1 MYPLIQTQR
10 SNAPRKL
17 QTASLLAAGLAT
29 AMLYVQVK
37 QRQAERD
44 HPPQGR
50 FIDVDGVRLHYLDR
64 GSGQAVVLLHGN
76 GLFAS
81 DFALSGLLEQDGAP
95 YRMIAFDRPGFG
107 YSERPSNKV
116 WTPDAQAGLLM
127 RALRQLGVERPILV
141 GHSWGTLVALAMAL
155 NYPDEVRAM
164 ALVSGYYYPSARPD
178 VLLLSPPAIPGLGH
192 LLRYTIAPLIGRAM
206 WPRLV
211 KRMFAPAPVAPRFRE
226 LPVWL
231 ALRPA
236 QLGASAAETAMMVP
250 AASHLSARYG
260 ELTMPVAVIAG
271 TGDKVADIRHNAVRF
286 HEEVAHSELIV
297 EDGQGHMPHYADP
310 ERILGAIARLETQL
324 APRGGAPA
332 RTPGSQASW

>member
-1 MYPLIQTQR
+1 
-10 SNAPRKL
+10 
-17 QTASLLAAGLAT
+17 
-29 AMLYVQVK
+29 
-37 QRQAERD
+37 
-44 HPPQGR
+44 
-50 FIDVDGVRLHYLDR
+50 
-64 GSGQAVVLLHGN
+64 
-76 GLFAS
+76 
-81 DFALSGLLEQDGAP
+81 
-95 YRMIAFDRPGFG
+95 
-107 YSERPSNKV
+107 
-116 WTPDAQAGLLM
+116 
-127 RALRQLGVERPILV
+127 
-141 GHSWGTLVALAMAL
+141 
-155 NYPDEVRAM
+155 
-164 ALVSGYYYPSARPD
+164 
-178 VLLLSPPAIPGLGH
+178 
-192 LLRYTIAPLIGRAM
+192 M

-310 ERILGAIARLETQL
+310 ARILGAIARLETQL
-324 APRGGAPA
+324 APKGGVPA